1 MDISASKQSKET
13 MRMLHGSFTHQESA
27 IRYRSAPTKVQQ
39 VERRPTWPRPPS
51 WPVRADAPTN
61 NVGGSPSIRMI
72 LPYNSGPYLTRQ
84 TVSCS
89 DLTAVSTGHLQHAYG
104 HHSARRNPYGLET
117 YL

>member
-1 MDISASKQSKET
+1 
-13 MRMLHGSFTHQESA
+13 
-27 IRYRSAPTKVQQ
+27 
-39 VERRPTWPRPPS
+39 
-51 WPVRADAPTN
+51 
-61 NVGGSPSIRMI
+61 MI